1 MAKKTHWLLLL
12 FLIAGFTLP
21 AQYTPPPLTKTGEGK
36 GSLLIS
42 TSEQIG
48 RYPSQG
54 LLVPQGLHFD
64 LYRVENELLPLPKN
78 TEKYQLATYY
88 PNPFTVLGSGV
99 STNWFEKILF
109 PYGNR
114 SMATQLWGLSR
125 PGRTFFAVQPGT
137 PYALI
142 PALLSPLFKPVRADG
157 KSQTFG
163 DLNRQSKAWRPRDME
178 RD

>member
-1 MAKKTHWLLLL
+1 MRKKANWLLLL
-12 FLIAGFTLP
+12 CFAWFMELS
-21 AQYTPPPLTKTGEGK
+21 AQYTPPPLTKTGEGI

-42 TSEQIG
+42 PSEQIG

-64 LYRVENELLPLPKN
+64 LYRVENELLPQPKN
-78 TEKYQLATYY
+78 NQKYQLAAYY

-99 STNWFEKILF
+99 SANWFEKILY

-125 PGRTFFAVQPGT
+125 PGRNFFAVQPGT

-142 PALLSPLFKPVRADG
+142 PALLSPLLKPVRADG

-178 RD
+178 RY